1 MQWMDQ
7 YYTGFSEAFHK
18 KPSSM
23 TIEAYFA
30 GFPFP
35 AKKKPVVIDIDGYYV
50 DITPFIEQDKI
61 AYRANPPN
69 LNIWEG
75 IGIGRSELKH
85 CAFLAWLLNPSANH
99 CQGPLFFVSLL
110 EEMDEVTFLEEAR
123 SGKYRVVKEDNY
135 KELGRID
142 INLIGKGFMVLIEAK
157 IDAYLK
163 ATQLLRYRTV
173 IESKIRCSDLN
184 KNRFR
189 LFLLTKDSRKKDNDE
204 VDALITWGT
213 IAKVCKKFSNNC
225 ENGFIRELVD
235 QYADFIRKSIN

>member
-35 AKKKPVVIDIDGYYV
+35 AKKKPVVIDIDGYYA
-50 DITPFIEQDKI
+50 DISPFIEQDKI

-85 CAFLAWLLNPSANH
+85 CSFLAWLLNPGANH
-99 CQGPLFFVSLL
+99 CQGPQFFVLLL
-110 EEMDEVTFLEEAR
+110 EEIGLLSFLDEAKAGNYQVF
-123 SGKYRVVKEDNY
+123 KEDSFS
-135 KELGRID
+135 ELGRID
-142 INLIGKGFMVLIEAK
+142 ITLIGKTFMVAIEAK
-157 IDAYLK
+157 IDADEQNN
-163 ATQLLRYRTV
+163 QLVRYRKV
-173 IESKIRCSDLN
+173 LEFKSKIYGLQEDLC
-184 KNRFR
+184 KIIF
-189 LFLLTKDSRKKDNDE
+189 LTKNSKPGKTGNADFSISWKIVGN
-204 VDALITWGT
+204 
-213 IAKVCKKFSNNC
+213 VCKKFANKC
-225 ENGFIRELVD
+225 ENSFVSELVI
-235 QYADFIRKSIN
+235 QYSKFIKSTL

>member
-7 YYTGFSEAFHK
+7 YYTGFSEALHK

-35 AKKKPVVIDIDGYYV
+35 AKKKPVVIDIDGYYT
-50 DITPFIEQDKI
+50 DISPFIEQDKI

-85 CAFLAWLLNPSANH
+85 CSFLAWLLNPSANH

-110 EEMDEVTFLEEAR
+110 EEIGATEFFDEAKIGSYQVF
-123 SGKYRVVKEDNY
+123 KEDCYN
-135 KELGRID
+135 ELGRID
-142 INLIGKGFMVLIEAK
+142 ITLIGKTFMIAIEAK
-157 IDAYLK
+157 IDAFEQDS
-163 ATQLLRYRTV
+163 QLERYRKV
-173 IESKIRCSDLN
+173 VDFRSRIFNLE
-184 KNRFR
+184 KNRCKIIF
-189 LFLLTKDSRKKDNDE
+189 LTKDSRLGNTG
-204 VDALITWGT
+204 DADISIAWKT
-213 IAKVCKKFSNNC
+213 ISNACSRFVNRC
-225 ENGFIRELVD
+225 ESAFVKEIVN
-235 QYADFIRKSIN
+235 QYGQFVKNSI

>member
-35 AKKKPVVIDIDGYYV
+35 AKKKPVVIDIDGYYA
-50 DITPFIEQDKI
+50 DISPFIEQDKI

-75 IGIGRSELKH
+75 IGIGRNELKH

-110 EEMDEVTFLEEAR
+110 SEIGATEFLDEAETGL
-123 SGKYRVVKEDNY
+123 YRVYKEDSYN
-135 KELGRID
+135 ELGRID
-142 INLIGKGFMVLIEAK
+142 ITLIGKTFMFVIEAK
-157 IDAYLK
+157 IDANEQN
-163 ATQLLRYRTV
+163 AQLDRYRSV
-173 IESKIRCSDLN
+173 IDYKCSINNLQ
-184 KNRFR
+184 KNRCKIIF
-189 LFLLTKDSRKKDNDE
+189 LTKNGRPGKTGLADISISWK
-204 VDALITWGT
+204 T
-213 IAKVCKKFSNNC
+213 ISYVCGKFVEKC
-225 ENGFIRELVD
+225 ENSFVKEVVNQYGQFI
-235 QYADFIRKSIN
+235 KSSI